1 MNRNVLSTCL
11 VICGL
16 VTGCSTVPIAETPID
31 DSIVQTT
38 SAFYIV
44 LGKSLDEDRCCT
56 FSQ

>member
-1 MNRNVLSTCL
+1 MNRNLLSACL

-16 VTGCSTVPIAETPID
+16 VTGCSTVPVAETATE

-38 SAFYIV
+38 SSFYIV